1 MRFNIGL
8 LCGGRL
14 LREFIDFRWEERDRQ
29 HIAVI
34 TVTPFPGVVR
44 MSDGLVFVRQGS
56 STEPIR
62 ASAAIDDYER
72 QRLSRFS

>member
-1 MRFNIGL
+1 
-8 LCGGRL
+8 
-14 LREFIDFRWEERDRQ
+14 
-29 HIAVI
+29 
-34 TVTPFPGVVR
+34 